1 MLSVFIYAWFH
12 EFKYNKRRL
21 RERLL
26 LTNYMIFSW
35 LGLKNLFQTFELPL
49 DVDKLTQQIAEIK
62 ELLNKDKPTNR

>member
-1 MLSVFIYAWFH
+1 
-12 EFKYNKRRL
+12 
-21 RERLL
+21 
-26 LTNYMIFSW
+26 MIFSW